1 MTMKPGD
8 TVITPE
14 GKEGIVWAI
23 LPSLITRDLF
33 PISHVTTCPIRSIK
47 IHRESLVYVD
57 FSKPNKHWKVFL
69 ESDLKVKEE
78 INENTNRTSSQR
90 D

>member
-1 MTMKPGD
+1 MKVGD

-23 LPSLITRDLF
+23 LPSLITQDAF
-33 PISHVTTCPIRSIK
+33 PISHTTTCPTLSLK
-47 IHRESLVYVD
+47 IHSERLVYVD
-57 FSKPNKHWKVFL
+57 FDTPNKYWKVFL

-78 INENTNRTSSQR
+78 KK
-90 D
+90 